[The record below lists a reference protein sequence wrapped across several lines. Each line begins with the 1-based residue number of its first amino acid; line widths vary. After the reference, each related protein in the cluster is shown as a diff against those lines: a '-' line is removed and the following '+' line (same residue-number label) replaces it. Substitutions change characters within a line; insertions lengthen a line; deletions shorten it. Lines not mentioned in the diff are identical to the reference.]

1 MPFSSVLRTTALDEE
16 EVGEE
21 SESNVD
27 EVSVKADGG
36 SEILRR

>member
-1 MPFSSVLRTTALDEE
+1 MPFPSVLQTTALVEE
-16 EVGEE
+16 EMGEE
-21 SESNVD
+21 CESSVD